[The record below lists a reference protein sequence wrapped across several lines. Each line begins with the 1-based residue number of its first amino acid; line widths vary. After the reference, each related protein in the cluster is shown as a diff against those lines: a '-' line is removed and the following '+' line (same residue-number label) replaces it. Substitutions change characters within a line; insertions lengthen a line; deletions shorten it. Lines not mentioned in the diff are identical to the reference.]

1 MICKKGRTTVSYV
14 LKDENELNFG
24 IDEKISWMCFWT
36 WDSFSEVCIPYSE
49 KACLESITNL
59 GLSQGGNGYSFSGDY
74 ATKGCYARVSGS
86 NANMAFYGTGGT
98 DDEMKNTLA
107 SPQYRPKGY
116 DCVTQGT
123 FISRKSYNSQF
134 QHDL

>member
-1 MICKKGRTTVSYV
+1 M
-14 LKDENELNFG
+14 N
-24 IDEKISWMCFWT
+24 
-36 WDSFSEVCIPYSE
+36 
-49 KACLESITNL
+49 
-59 GLSQGGNGYSFSGDY
+59 QGGNGYSFSGDY
-74 ATKGCYARVSGS
+74 ATKGCYAYDSGN

-123 FISRKSYNSQF
+123 SISRKVTNLNY
-134 QHDL
+134 HTV